1 MNKLVSI
8 AVATVAATMLAG
20 CLVIS
25 VEDDGSSALRDLPR
39 GGQATCQS
47 QAYSPLIGLQEDEV
61 DRDRLPQTFRIVC
74 HECQITMDHN
84 PNRLTIQLDANN
96 KVASVNCG

>member
-1 MNKLVSI
+1 MNKLLTITI
-8 AVATVAATMLAG
+8 ATGAATMLAG

-25 VEDDGSSALRDLPR
+25 VEDDGTSALRDLPR
-39 GGQATCQS
+39 GGQPTCQA
-47 QAYSPLIGLQEDEV
+47 QAYDPLIGVQEDEV

-74 HECQITMDHN
+74 HDCQITMDHN
-84 PNRLTIQLDANN
+84 PNRLTIQLDAQN